1 MQQTGF
7 RDENKVHARKYGIVR
22 QTVGKVNEKRR
33 KKKQDENEERTPPPS
48 LALDLCNAVE
58 NEMLI
63 SANRRRVTQT
73 TPRITR

>member
-1 MQQTGF
+1 MQQMGF

-22 QTVGKVNEKRR
+22 QTVGKVNEK
-33 KKKQDENEERTPPPS
+33 KQDENEERNPPS

-63 SANRRRVTQT
+63 FANRRRVTQT
-73 TPRITR
+73 TPRITK